1 MKPIK
6 NKIFLGAFLL
16 LAGLLLTSC
25 DLNLAP
31 IDYYGSESYW
41 KKEAHIVGYMD
52 GMHKH
57 LRDGNYQRQ
66 FILGEARGGSLVTGR
81 TSQDFATDNNNIKLQ
96 ILSQSSP
103 GINNWGGYYGRI
115 FNCNFFIQK
124 TLAADYMTDEK
135 KAFYLGQAYGL
146 RALYYFD
153 LYRTYGGVP
162 LQLEPKVT
170 DGIINP
176 EELYTERA
184 TPATVMKQIKAD
196 IEESLKYFGNTS
208 SFDPF
213 NRGNRK
219 SYWSKAATET
229 LKGDVYL
236 WTSKVTT
243 GDDTANEA
251 DLAVAKTA
259 FTNVLN
265 NYGLS
270 LLTDFSAVFDPTPEK
285 KGHAEAIMAVRYADG
300 EASNNAGRFIYSM
313 LGGFLG
319 KFAGRDGVIINKD
332 TLNIQATAQQWNE
345 YKFEIFN
352 SYDKEDMR
360 RDATFLD
367 LYNPTTGDLA
377 SLVLRK
383 NIGYNNTQGVRQ
395 YVGDEF
401 IYRLPFVYL
410 SLAEIENMQ
419 GGDVAKYIN
428 PVRERAYG
436 KNWDAAKFGH
446 KNGSFTENELAILRE
461 KDKEFV
467 NEGQRWYDVRRMT
480 LTKGGKHLV
489 FVKEGNI
496 GSSTPILDEA
506 KEAHKVLW
514 PIETNMMN
522 KDPKVKQT
530 PGYEE

>member
-1 MKPIK
+1 MKLIK
-6 NKIFLGAFLL
+6 NNIFFGAIALLIGAFF
-16 LAGLLLTSC
+16 TSC

-52 GMHKH
+52 GMHNH
-57 LRDGNYQRQ
+57 LRSTNFQRQ
-66 FILGEARGGSLVTGR
+66 FVLGEARGGSLVTGK
-81 TSQDFATDNNNIKLQ
+81 TSQDFATQYNNIKLQ
-96 ILSQSSP
+96 NLSQASP
-103 GINNWGGYYGRI
+103 GLNNWGGYYGRI
-115 FNCNFFIQK
+115 FNTNFFIQK
-124 TLAADYMTDEK
+124 TLEAGYMPDDK

-170 DGIINP
+170 DGILDP
-176 EELYTERA
+176 EELYAERSA
-184 TPATVMKQIKAD
+184 PSLVMKQIKAD
-196 IEESLKYFGNTS
+196 IEESLKYFGNTT
-208 SFDPF
+208 SFDPY
-213 NRGNRK
+213 NRGYRK

-229 LKGDVYL
+229 LKGEVYL

-243 GDDTANEA
+243 GDDAANEA

-265 NYGLS
+265 NYGLE
-270 LLTDFSAVFDPTPEK
+270 LLDDYSKVFDART
-285 KGHAEAIMAVRYADG
+285 KGHAEAIMAVRYAEG
-300 EASNNAGRFIYSM
+300 EASNNAGSFAYSL

-319 KFAGRDGVIINKD
+319 TWAGRDGKVINKD
-332 TLNIQATAQQWNE
+332 TLEIQAGSGHWNE
-345 YKFEIFN
+345 YKFELFT
-352 SYDKEDMR
+352 SFDPEDTR

-367 LYNPTTGDLA
+367 LYNPETKKLA
-377 SLVLRK
+377 GLVLRK
-383 NIGYNNTQGVRQ
+383 NLGYNNAQGVRQ

-428 PVRERAYG
+428 PVRKRAYG
-436 KNWDAAKFGH
+436 ANWNEAVHGY
-446 KNGSFTENELAILRE
+446 KNGNFTQNELAILAE
-461 KDKEFV
+461 KDKEFI

-496 GSSTPILDEA
+496 GSDRPLLDEA
-506 KEAHKVLW
+506 TEAYKVLW

>member
-6 NKIFLGAFLL
+6 NKILFGVVALL
-16 LAGLLLTSC
+16 VGVFFASC
-25 DLNLAP
+25 DLNLTP

-52 GMHKH
+52 GMHKQ
-57 LRDGNYQRQ
+57 LRDGNYQRH
-66 FILGEARGGSLVTGR
+66 FILGEARGGSLVTGK

-96 ILSQSSP
+96 IITQASP
-103 GINNWGGYYGRI
+103 GIGNWGGYYGRI

-124 TLAADYMTDEK
+124 TLAADYMAEDK

-176 EELYTERA
+176 EDLYAERA
-184 TPATVMKQIKAD
+184 TPAAVMKQIKAD
-196 IEESLKYFGNTS
+196 IEESMKYFGSTN

-213 NRGNRK
+213 GRRLQKG
-219 SYWSKAATET
+219 YWSKAATET
-229 LKGDVYL
+229 LKGEVYL

-243 GDDTANEA
+243 GDDKANEA

-259 FTNVLN
+259 FTNVMN

-270 LLTDFSAVFDPTPEK
+270 LLADFSKVFDAEPKT
-285 KGHAEAIMAVRYADG
+285 KGHSEVIMAVRFAEG
-300 EASNNAGRFIYSM
+300 EASNNASRFTYSL
-313 LGGFLG
+313 LGGFTG
-319 KFAGRDGVIINKD
+319 KWAGRDGKIVNGD
-332 TLNIQATAQQWNE
+332 TLQIQANGAQWNE
-345 YKFEIFN
+345 YKFDLFN
-352 SYDKEDMR
+352 SYDAEDTR
-360 RDATFLD
+360 RDATFFD
-367 LYNPTTGDLA
+367 LYNPKTMELGTLM
-377 SLVLRK
+377 LRK
-383 NIGYNNTQGVRQ
+383 NIGYNNAQGVRQ

-419 GGDVAKYIN
+419 GGDVAQYIN
-428 PVRERAYG
+428 LVRKRAYG
-436 KNWDAAKFGH
+436 KNWDAAKYGY
-446 KNGSFTENELAILRE
+446 KNGNFTQNELAILRE

-467 NEGQRWYDVRRMT
+467 NEGQRWHDVRRMT

-489 FVKEGNI
+489 FVKEGSI
-496 GSSTPILDEA
+496 GTTTPILDEA
-506 KEAHKVLW
+506 TEAYKVLW